1 MKIKKLKITK
11 QNIGHILAWVI
22 IGVFFCFLCF
32 YYGVGEYPDSATY
45 MVNNIDREP
54 FYPLLLKGFRAVFGQ
69 EVYLKAVI
77 VAQNVFAFLVTGY
90 LYSYVTK
97 YFALNG
103 LFSAGALAVLLMP
116 HLLTGVFASS
126 GIILTNAILSEGVT
140 LSLYQMFFLLLLRMF
155 LGKERQGRYALF
167 SWFTALVAV
176 FTRGQMLV
184 LLPIWMVVCIAGVCR
199 KRGGAM
205 RDRVIRISLIVIMT
219 AAVFMIRSA
228 GIRAYNS
235 VVFGHAQG
243 NTGGNMT
250 LLTNV
255 LYSTD
260 AEDVE
265 LAARELDEAE
275 RTLLVKMDTEILEQH
290 MSFADAG
297 NGVQNKILHHED
309 CHDKIKF
316 NILYEYLQDFMEQK
330 MPDADAEMIK
340 SEMDALAARY
350 MKAVLPKCIGN
361 WLKTYCYVVLGGFIR
376 TVAVIHPVLNWY
388 ALLIYIVAAAL
399 MCYLFRRAESRDGAW
414 LMAVVLLMT
423 AANVC
428 ATALTIMCLSRYMIY
443 NMALFYL
450 AGLVC
455 VWETVKGRGSKEG

>member
-1 MKIKKLKITK
+1 MKTEKLKITK
-11 QNIGHILAWVI
+11 QNIGYALAWVI
-22 IGVFFCFLCF
+22 IGAFFCFLCF
-32 YYGVGEYPDSATY
+32 YYGVGEYPDSGTY
-45 MVNNIDREP
+45 IENNMDREP

-69 EVYLKAVI
+69 EVYLKAMIFV
-77 VAQNVFAFLVTGY
+77 QNVFAFLVTGY

-97 YFALNG
+97 RFALNR
-103 LFSAGALAVLLMP
+103 LFSAGALAVLLAP
-116 HLLTGVFASS
+116 HLLTGAFASS

-140 LSLYQMFFLLLLRMF
+140 LSLYQMFFGLLLKMF
-155 LGKERQGRYALF
+155 LEEDRQGRYTALA
-167 SWFTALVAV
+167 WFTALAAV

-184 LLPIWMVVCIAGVCR
+184 MLPIWMIVCIAGVCR
-199 KRGGAM
+199 RK
-205 RDRVIRISLIVIMT
+205 DRAVQNRAIRIFLIVVMT
-219 AAVFMIRSA
+219 AAAFMIRSA
-228 GIRAYNS
+228 GIKAYNS

-260 AEDVE
+260 AKDIE
-265 LAARELDEAE
+265 LAAGEFDEAE
-275 RTLLVKMDTEILEQH
+275 RVLLKKIHTEILAQH

-297 NGVQNKILHHED
+297 NGFQNRILHHED

-316 NILYEYLQDFMEQK
+316 HILYEYLQDFMEER
-330 MPDADAEMIK
+330 MPDADAETIK
-340 SEMDALAARY
+340 SEMDVLAGRY
-350 MKAVLPKCIGN
+350 MKAVLPKCMGN
-361 WLKTYCYVVLGGFIR
+361 WFITYFYVALGGFIR
-376 TVAVIHPVLNWY
+376 TVAIIHPVLFWF
-388 ALLIYIVAAAL
+388 ALLIYIVAAVL
-399 MCYLFRRAESRDGAW
+399 MWYLFRRDKQHDAAW
-414 LMAVVLLMT
+414 MMSMVLFMT

-455 VWETVKGRGSKEG
+455 VWEVVKGRFFKEG